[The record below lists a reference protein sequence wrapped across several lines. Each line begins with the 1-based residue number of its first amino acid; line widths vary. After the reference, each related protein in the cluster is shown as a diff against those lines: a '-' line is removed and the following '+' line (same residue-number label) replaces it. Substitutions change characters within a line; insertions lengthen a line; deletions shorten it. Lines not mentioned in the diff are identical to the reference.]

1 MQVMRDAWFLTKS
14 EYGGLRYKNVISVIM
29 IAYITFMSIPLTHSV
44 LPVDEET
51 SLAYLFIDFYFLTMV
66 PILGFI
72 LNKKSFNYHRDDSY
86 TVNLAHTRTM
96 PVSFEVIMTSRIIQ
110 LILPLLVNG
119 TIFFTAQ
126 YLFAERLFDGMT
138 VPQYIS
144 YTSIWLGYAVLTSA
158 VYIFVEMTRS
168 GKTYLA
174 VTVVLMVLNIA
185 AALICWFA
193 KVSILVLTVDIAKQH
208 PLLSPVL
215 MFIAA
220 GCVMFL
226 TVKGIR
232 RKLKTRDL
240 M

>member
-14 EYGGLRYKNVISVIM
+14 EYGGLRYKNLFTMIM
-29 IAYITFMSIPLTHSV
+29 IAYITLMSIPLTRSINAV
-44 LPVDEET
+44 GEET
-51 SLAYLFIDFYFLTMV
+51 SLAYFFIDFYFLTMV

-72 LNKKSFNYHRDDSY
+72 FNKKSFNYHRDDSY
-86 TVNLAHTRTM
+86 TVNLAHMRTM
-96 PVSFEVIMTSRIIQ
+96 PISFEVMIISRIFQ

-126 YLFAERLFDGMT
+126 YLFAERLFDGMS

-144 YTSIWLGYAVLTSA
+144 YAAIWLGYSVLYSA
-158 VYIFVEMTRS
+158 VYIYVELTRS

-174 VTVVLMVLNIA
+174 VTIALMVLNTA
-185 AALICWFA
+185 AALSCWFA
-193 KVSILVLTVDIAKQH
+193 KVSIIVFTVDIAKQS
-208 PLLSPVL
+208 PLLSPIL
-215 MFIAA
+215 MFIVA
-220 GCVMFL
+220 GCAMFL
-226 TVKGIR
+226 SIKGIR